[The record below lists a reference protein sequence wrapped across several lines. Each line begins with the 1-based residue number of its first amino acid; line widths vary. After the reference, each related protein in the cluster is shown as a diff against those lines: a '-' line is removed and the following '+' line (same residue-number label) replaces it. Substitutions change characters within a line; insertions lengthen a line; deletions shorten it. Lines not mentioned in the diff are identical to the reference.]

1 MSDRLQQ
8 LKRPQIRAVLAQ
20 WEEEKEVIGAYIV
33 TLVEQGSYEMEIR
46 KSGTVPGFSPVQF
59 RSILERALSEAAPS
73 WDNHPE
79 GLGFS
84 LKFQDEVLGFCVIF
98 PWSDIAPQG
107 RWEKDVAQL
116 AIRLG
121 PLYAGSTEAAPSLEE
136 LAEAIPERLDPP
148 EEDANKK
155 LHWEASAARVE
166 VPVQAD
172 LAQHLLLDHMP
183 LF

>member
-1 MSDRLQQ
+1 MSDKLQQ

-46 KSGTVPGFSPVQF
+46 KSGTVPGFSPEQF
-59 RSILERALSEAAPS
+59 RKILERALSEDSPS

-98 PWSDIAPQG
+98 PWSDIAPP
-107 RWEKDVAQL
+107 
-116 AIRLG
+116 G
-121 PLYAGSTEAAPSLEE
+121 PLGERCGTVGGQAGPSLQ
-136 LAEAIPERLDPP
+136 R
-148 EEDANKK
+148 
-155 LHWEASAARVE
+155 
-166 VPVQAD
+166 
-172 LAQHLLLDHMP
+172 
-183 LF
+183 